1 MQLDQQTIV
10 VVMGVVYASTLAIAA
25 GLLAALRPSAAGRLW
40 AWGHL
45 LVSAAG
51 LVLAANASARQV
63 YLSAGAAVVLIA
75 GRLLIYRGVRV
86 YYGLPSWDRTLAVG
100 VAAAGLALAGAAGMA
115 NGYARMHVVGY
126 GSLALVAMLTVVT
139 TLHCHQG
146 RRSIGTPLVIV
157 ASLVHLATQLAGLS
171 AGLSGAVSAGP
182 FYASSANA
190 ILLLAPLVATLLALF
205 GFTLMAME
213 QVIATNEHGARL
225 DGLTRLLNRG
235 ALDKAA
241 ISLVAAWER
250 HGQALSCLVI
260 DVDHFKQV
268 NDRNGH
274 HAGDSVL
281 KLIAEAIDNSRR
293 ASDVAGR
300 YGGEEFCILCPHTDE
315 SQATALANRILRK
328 VRAIPLPGEPVAFA
342 SVSIGVAELRG
353 GAAGVEGLWRAL
365 FAAADRA
372 LYAAKEFGRDRYA
385 LASWMAPATRPVSGD
400 VGDSS
405 HLPIA

>member
-10 VVMGVVYASTLAIAA
+10 VVMVVVYASALAISA

-51 LVLAANASARQV
+51 LVLAANASARLV
-63 YLSAGAAVVLIA
+63 YVSAAGAAMFIA
-75 GRLLIYRGVRV
+75 GRLLVYRGVRI
-86 YYGLPSWDRTLAVG
+86 YCGLVSWDRSLAVG
-100 VAAAGLALAGAAGMA
+100 VSVAGLALLGVAGMA
-115 NGYARMHVVGY
+115 NSQARMHVIGY
-126 GSLALVAMLTVVT
+126 GCLALVAALTAG
-139 TLHCHQG
+139 TLLCAHGG
-146 RRSIGTPLVIV
+146 RRSIGTPLVVV
-157 ASLVHLATQLAGLS
+157 ASLMHLTTQLAGFA
-171 AGLSGAVSAGP
+171 AGVNGMVASGP
-182 FYASSANA
+182 FYASSADA
-190 ILLLAPLVATLLALF
+190 FLLLTPLVATLLGLF

-213 QVIATNEHGARL
+213 QVIAAKEDGARL
-225 DGLTRLLNRG
+225 DALTRLLNRG

-241 ISLVAAWER
+241 TSLVAAWER
-250 HGQALSCLVI
+250 HGQPLSCLVI

-315 SQATALANRILRK
+315 VQATTLANRILKK
-328 VRAIPLPGEPVAFA
+328 VRAIPLPGDGTAFA

-353 GAAGVEGLWRAL
+353 GAAGVDGLWRAL

-385 LASWMAPATRPVSGD
+385 LASWMAPATRPVPGD
-400 VGDSS
+400 VGDSV
-405 HLPIA
+405 HAPIR

>member
-1 MQLDQQTIV
+1 MV
-10 VVMGVVYASTLAIAA
+10 VVYASTLAISL
-25 GLLAALRPSAAGRLW
+25 GLLVALRPSEAGRLW
-40 AWGHL
+40 AAGHL
-45 LVSAAG
+45 LLSAAG
-51 LVLAANASARQV
+51 LVLALNASDRQV
-63 YLSAGAAVVLIA
+63 YVSAGGAAVFIA

-86 YYGLPSWDRTLAVG
+86 YYGLVSWDRTLALG
-100 VAAAGLALAGAAGMA
+100 VSLAGLALLGAAGMA
-115 NGYARMHVVGY
+115 NSYARLHVIGY
-126 GSLALVAMLTVVT
+126 GCLALVATLTAI
-139 TLHCHQG
+139 TLLHSHGG
-146 RRSIGTPLVIV
+146 RRSVGTPLVLV
-157 ASLVHLATQLAGLS
+157 ATLIHLVTQLTGLAAGLGGMVFS
-171 AGLSGAVSAGP
+171 GP
-182 FYASSANA
+182 FYASNASAM
-190 ILLLAPLVATLLALF
+190 LLLSPMVATLLGLF

-213 QVIATNEHGARL
+213 QVIAVNENGARL
-225 DGLTRLLNRG
+225 DALTRLFNRG

-241 ISLVAAWER
+241 TSLVAAWER
-250 HGQALSCLVI
+250 HGQPLSCLVI

-274 HAGDSVL
+274 HAGDTVL

-315 SQATALANRILRK
+315 SQATALANRILKK
-328 VRAIPLPGEPVAFA
+328 VRTIPLPGAPAAFA

-385 LASWMAPATRPVSGD
+385 LASWMAPVTRPVPGD

-405 HLPIA
+405 PVPSR